1 MQHLNLNSSI
11 INVSLFFSL
20 ISICLIYMFKQIISI
35 VEFTILYKILSE
47 IQDILKFEIQNYESN
62 SDFEKTIED
71 NKIDTKHLTI
81 ITRSINQKLIKN
93 TKLDIRKIL
102 VFDDFPLEIEKLI
115 EKINI
120 QLIKQKY
127 NFQSN
132 FNINNYTLDLN
143 SRIITREQDELKLTE
158 REIDILLFLNENKKP
173 QNVNA
178 LQSKVWG
185 YSSELETHTVETH
198 IYRLRKKIKEKFID
212 DNFIK
217 SHKDGYSIK

>member
-1 MQHLNLNSSI
+1 
-11 INVSLFFSL
+11 
-20 ISICLIYMFKQIISI
+20 MFKQIITI
-35 VEFTILYKILSE
+35 VEFITLYKILSE
-47 IQDILKFEIQNYESN
+47 IQDILKFEIQNYENN
-62 SDFEKTIED
+62 SDFEKSIEE

-81 ITRSINQKLIKN
+81 ITRSINQQLIKN

-102 VFDDFPLEIEKLI
+102 VFDDFPLEIAKLI